1 MEADDR
7 VPRGARVVGLAGI
20 AGRTVVL
27 AFCAA
32 FALLLTAVGG
42 GMAVGGIGR
51 LGETSAPAG
60 RGTTIGGTV
69 LAAKEETS
77 GPQGGSRIRRI
88 EVRFTAPDGTVR
100 SFWESGDADV
110 GDTIAVHYDPEHPE
124 SFTTHSAGEVRF
136 LGVLLIVMGAALVI
150 LMPLLLVRLGLEAR
164 RARRRPPA

>member
-7 VPRGARVVGLAGI
+7 VPLGARVVGRAGI

-32 FALLLTAVGG
+32 FALLLTAVGA
-42 GMAVGGIGR
+42 GMAASGIGR
-51 LGETSAPAG
+51 LGDTSGASG

-69 LAAKEETS
+69 LAAKQETS

-100 SFWESGDADV
+100 SFWETGDADV

-124 SFTTHSAGEVRF
+124 SFTTHSAGELRT
-136 LGVLLIVMGAALVI
+136 LGVLLIAMGAALVV
-150 LMPLLLVRLGLEAR
+150 LMPLLLVRLGLEVH
-164 RARRRPPA
+164 RARRRGHA